1 MLTQLQVFE
10 SLDGL
15 ATVTLLFKRRGTPRE
30 VKLKILEFLYF
41 YLMDE
46 TPKVSSGSEGISAKA
61 ARQHCKTTEEK
72 QTMLAEYMANVD
84 RLVADLKESQP
95 FGM

>member
-1 MLTQLQVFE
+1 MLTLLQVFE

-15 ATVTLLFKRRGTPRE
+15 ATVTLLFKRRGTPPD
-30 VKLKILEFLYF
+30 VKIKILEFLYF

-46 TPKVSSGSEGISAKA
+46 TPRPSSRSEGLSAKS
-61 ARQHCKTTEEK
+61 ARQYCKTTEEK
-72 QTMLAEYMANVD
+72 QAMLAQYMANVD
-84 RLVADLKESQP
+84 RLVADLKEAQP